1 MSGWFVHFA
10 FLVLFSALHFSS
22 LKWPPILLTLKSL
35 GWLVGWFCSAI
46 KCMATV
52 SFQAVFML
60 LENSHVDALSTS
72 VDFSWSC
79 VNEEVLYYQNHR

>member
-35 GWLVGWFCSAI
+35 GWLVGFA
-46 KCMATV
+46 
-52 SFQAVFML
+52 QL
-60 LENSHVDALSTS
+60 LNVWLQCLFRLSSCCWKNSHVDALSTS